1 MENKILAV
9 IAGTE
14 ITEKDLNS
22 IRERSLIQIWEESNY

>member
-22 IRERSLIQIWEESNY
+22 IIMRYPQESNY